1 MQLIGILGGA
11 FDPIHYGHLRLA
23 QELADAL
30 ELTEVRFIP
39 TAFPPH
45 RPQSQTPATHRLA
58 MVRLAIEGNAQFHC
72 DDQEIRRYSEAQR
85 PSYTIDTLHS
95 LEQSTSSET
104 ALCLLLGADAFL
116 GLPTWHRWEE
126 LLQHCHIVVA
136 HRPNTALQPENFPK
150 PLKSLWGKTIT
161 SEVEALKGKKNGY
174 ILMQPITALD
184 ISATRIRHD
193 LKLGKNPRYLLP
205 EAVIDYISIQD
216 LYR

>member
-11 FDPIHYGHLRLA
+11 FDPIHFGHLRMA

-45 RPQSQTPATHRLA
+45 RPQSQTSETHRLA
-58 MVRLAIEGNAQFHC
+58 MLRLAIGENSQFVC
-72 DDQEIRRYSEAQR
+72 DDCEIQRYREQQQ
-85 PSYTIDTLHS
+85 PSYTIDTLLS
-95 LEQSTSSET
+95 LKQTIRSET
-104 ALCLLLGADAFL
+104 ALCLLLGGDAFL

-136 HRPNTALQPENFPK
+136 HRPNIRLEPGNFPP
-150 PLKSLWGKTIT
+150 PLKAM
-161 SEVEALKGKKNGY
+161 VEKSATLDVGDLKQKKNGH

-184 ISATRIRHD
+184 ISATRIRND
-193 LKLGKNPRYLLP
+193 LQQGKNPRYLLP
-205 EAVIDYISIQD
+205 EAVIDYIETEK